1 MWRRHAPAG
10 GTAPP
15 TSCCA
20 FHAATFGLAW
30 PFIDWQSLSFQAGGA
45 KPTTHSHAKAAIV
58 AADRPVTLRFQRDVS
73 RCCIASAPL
82 PVGTTAAQGHGVA
95 RRPGAADRNGEYRVT
110 LAEHTLQMSLG
121 GGGSS
126 SRIVVAKAEG
136 VSFAAG
142 VRAGDV
148 LTRVVRLSAAD
159 RFRWRSASDRAE
171 HCTGRAAP
179 QRKWRMAW
187 HRACATAFG
196 ITRSVRL

>member
-1 MWRRHAPAG
+1 MQRHSAWPQ
-10 GTAPP
+10 
-15 TSCCA
+15 
-20 FHAATFGLAW
+20 W

-95 RRPGAADRNGEYRVT
+95 RRPGAADRDGEYRVT

-121 GGGSS
+121 GGGGG

-148 LTRVVRLSAAD
+148 LTRVVRLPIRCRSFRMAC
-159 RFRWRSASDRAE
+159 RFR
-171 HCTGRAAP
+171 
-179 QRKWRMAW
+179 
-187 HRACATAFG
+187 
-196 ITRSVRL
+196 